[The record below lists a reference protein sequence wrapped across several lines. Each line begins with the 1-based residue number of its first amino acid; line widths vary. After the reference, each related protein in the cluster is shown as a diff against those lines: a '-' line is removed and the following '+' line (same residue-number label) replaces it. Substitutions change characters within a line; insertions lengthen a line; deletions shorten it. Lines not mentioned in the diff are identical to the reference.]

1 MPVLRLLCLGGERL
15 EWGRDA
21 FAETES
27 MVIRLNQAWL
37 SCEKWSTP
45 QATPQGQVH
54 RGVT

>member
-1 MPVLRLLCLGGERL
+1 MRDWNG
-15 EWGRDA
+15 DA

-27 MVIRLNQAWL
+27 MVIRLNQAGL
-37 SCEKWSTP
+37 SCEKWSMP